1 MAKTLNDII
10 EDFDAQLNE
19 KVKPTTDEEITKSV
33 EEPTEPE
40 KVEEGAEVEPEE
52 KPNESEETA
61 GNDGE
66 ESGVTETVEAEQEEP
81 ETVEEVA
88 VEEPVEESAETVEK
102 SDKTKENKD
111 EEEEEEDE
119 EDEDKKKEKDKKDKD
134 KKDKDKKDKEDK
146 EDIEKSTEVEQV
158 IKSSEILG
166 AMEAIFKNML
176 GLSEKL
182 DEIHREFKEAKEAKE
197 KDEAESVEKS
207 LLDNP
212 EIKTGKEDSEGKAVG
227 FVNKSVAVEEE
238 VATEE
243 PTVDVVVDG
252 EQDTAEPEKEVPFRD
267 RVQAIRPDF
276 METYKRVS
284 VSGVAQRG
292 ELESVR
298 HTWGTARTN
307 EDLAKIEGFINKY
320 K

>member
-88 VEEPVEESAETVEK
+88 VEEPVEEPVEESAETVEK

-111 EEEEEEDE
+111 EEEEEDE
-119 EDEDKKKEKDKKDKD
+119 EDEDKKKEKDKKDKE
-134 KKDKDKKDKEDK
+134 DKEDK

-243 PTVDVVVDG
+243 PTVEVVVDG

-307 EDLAKIEGFINKY
+307 DDLAKIEGFINKY

>member
-111 EEEEEEDE
+111 EEEEEDE
-119 EDEDKKKEKDKKDKD
+119 EDEDKKKEKDK
-134 KKDKDKKDKEDK
+134 KDKKDKEDK

-243 PTVDVVVDG
+243 PTVEVIVDG

-307 EDLAKIEGFINKY
+307 DDLAKIEGFINKY

>member
-40 KVEEGAEVEPEE
+40 KVEEGAEVEQEE

-66 ESGVTETVEAEQEEP
+66 ESGVTETVETEQEEP
-81 ETVEEVA
+81 ETVEEVV

-111 EEEEEEDE
+111 EEEEEDE
-119 EDEDKKKEKDKKDKD
+119 EDEDKKKEKD

>member
-111 EEEEEEDE
+111 EEEEEDE
-119 EDEDKKKEKDKKDKD
+119 EDEDKKKE
-134 KKDKDKKDKEDK
+134 KDKKDKEDK

-243 PTVDVVVDG
+243 PTVEVVVDG

-307 EDLAKIEGFINKY
+307 DDLAKIEGFINKY

>member
-40 KVEEGAEVEPEE
+40 KVEEGAEVEQEE

-81 ETVEEVA
+81 ETVEEVV

-111 EEEEEEDE
+111 EEEEEDE

-134 KKDKDKKDKEDK
+134 KKDKDKEDK

>member
-111 EEEEEEDE
+111 EEEEEDE
-119 EDEDKKKEKDKKDKD
+119 EDEDKKKEKD

-227 FVNKSVAVEEE
+227 FVNKSVAVEED

-243 PTVDVVVDG
+243 PTVEVIVDG

-307 EDLAKIEGFINKY
+307 DDLAKIEGFINKY

>member
-52 KPNESEETA
+52 KPNESEETT

-111 EEEEEEDE
+111 EEEEEDE

-134 KKDKDKKDKEDK
+134 KKDK

-227 FVNKSVAVEEE
+227 FVNKSVAVEED

-243 PTVDVVVDG
+243 PTVEVIVDG

-307 EDLAKIEGFINKY
+307 DDLAKIEGFINKY

>member
-40 KVEEGAEVEPEE
+40 KVEEGAEVEQEE

-81 ETVEEVA
+81 ETVEEVV

-102 SDKTKENKD
+102 SDKT
-111 EEEEEEDE
+111 
-119 EDEDKKKEKDKKDKD
+119 
-134 KKDKDKKDKEDK
+134 KEDK

>member
-40 KVEEGAEVEPEE
+40 KVEEGAEVEQEE

-81 ETVEEVA
+81 ETVEEVV

-111 EEEEEEDE
+111 EEEEEDE

-134 KKDKDKKDKEDK
+134 KKDKEDKEDK

>member
-111 EEEEEEDE
+111 EEEEEDE
-119 EDEDKKKEKDKKDKD
+119 EDEDKKKDKD

-227 FVNKSVAVEEE
+227 FVNKSVAVEED

-243 PTVDVVVDG
+243 PTVEVIVDG

-307 EDLAKIEGFINKY
+307 DDLAKIEGFINKY

>member
-66 ESGVTETVEAEQEEP
+66 ESGVTETVEAEQEES

-111 EEEEEEDE
+111 EEEEE
-119 EDEDKKKEKDKKDKD
+119 DEDKKEKDKKD
-134 KKDKDKKDKEDK
+134 KDKEDK

-212 EIKTGKEDSEGKAVG
+212 EIKIGKEDSEGKAVG

-243 PTVDVVVDG
+243 PTVEVVVDG

-307 EDLAKIEGFINKY
+307 DDLAKIEGFINKY

>member
-61 GNDGE
+61 DNDGE

-111 EEEEEEDE
+111 EEEEE
-119 EDEDKKKEKDKKDKD
+119 DEDKKKEKDKKD
-134 KKDKDKKDKEDK
+134 KDKEDK

-243 PTVDVVVDG
+243 PTVEVVVDG

-307 EDLAKIEGFINKY
+307 DDLAKIEGFINKY

>member
-111 EEEEEEDE
+111 EEEEEDE
-119 EDEDKKKEKDKKDKD
+119 EDEDKKKEKDKK
-134 KKDKDKKDKEDK
+134 DK

-182 DEIHREFKEAKEAKE
+182 DEIHREFKEAKE

-243 PTVDVVVDG
+243 PTVEVVVDG

-307 EDLAKIEGFINKY
+307 DDLAKIEGFINKY

>member
-111 EEEEEEDE
+111 EEEEEDE
-119 EDEDKKKEKDKKDKD
+119 EDEDKKKEKDKKD
-134 KKDKDKKDKEDK
+134 KDKEDK

-243 PTVDVVVDG
+243 PTVEVVVDG

-307 EDLAKIEGFINKY
+307 DDLAKIEGFINKY

>member
-40 KVEEGAEVEPEE
+40 KVEEGAEVEQEE

-81 ETVEEVA
+81 ETVEEVV

-111 EEEEEEDE
+111 EEEEEDE
-119 EDEDKKKEKDKKDKD
+119 EDEDKKKEKD

-197 KDEAESVEKS
+197 KDEAKSVEKS

>member
-111 EEEEEEDE
+111 EEEEEDE
-119 EDEDKKKEKDKKDKD
+119 EDEDKKKEKDKKD
-134 KKDKDKKDKEDK
+134 KDKEDK

-243 PTVDVVVDG
+243 PTVEVVVDG

>member
-111 EEEEEEDE
+111 EEEEE
-119 EDEDKKKEKDKKDKD
+119 DEDKKKEKDKKD
-134 KKDKDKKDKEDK
+134 KDKEDK

-243 PTVDVVVDG
+243 PTVEVVVDG

-307 EDLAKIEGFINKY
+307 DDLAKIEGFINKY

>member
-111 EEEEEEDE
+111 EEEEEDE
-119 EDEDKKKEKDKKDKD
+119 EDEDKKKEKD

-243 PTVDVVVDG
+243 PTVEVVVDG

-307 EDLAKIEGFINKY
+307 DDLAKIEGFINKY

>member
-88 VEEPVEESAETVEK
+88 VEEPVEELAETVEK

-111 EEEEEEDE
+111 EEEEEDE
-119 EDEDKKKEKDKKDKD
+119 EDEDKKKEKDKKD
-134 KKDKDKKDKEDK
+134 KDKEDK

-243 PTVDVVVDG
+243 PTVEVVVDG

-307 EDLAKIEGFINKY
+307 DDLAKIEGFINKY

>member
-40 KVEEGAEVEPEE
+40 KVEEGAEVEQEE

-81 ETVEEVA
+81 ETVEEVV

-102 SDKTKENKD
+102 SDKTKENK
-111 EEEEEEDE
+111 EEEDE

-134 KKDKDKKDKEDK
+134 KKDKDKEDK

>member
-111 EEEEEEDE
+111 EEEEEDE
-119 EDEDKKKEKDKKDKD
+119 EDEDKKKEKDKKD
-134 KKDKDKKDKEDK
+134 KDKEDK

-197 KDEAESVEKS
+197 RDEAESVEKS

-243 PTVDVVVDG
+243 PTVEVVVDG

-267 RVQAIRPDF
+267 RVQAIRTDF

-307 EDLAKIEGFINKY
+307 DDLAKIEGFINKY

>member
-111 EEEEEEDE
+111 EEEEE
-119 EDEDKKKEKDKKDKD
+119 DEDKKKE
-134 KKDKDKKDKEDK
+134 KDKKDKEDK

-243 PTVDVVVDG
+243 PTVEVVVDG

-307 EDLAKIEGFINKY
+307 DDLAKIEGFINKY

>member
-111 EEEEEEDE
+111 EEEEEDE
-119 EDEDKKKEKDKKDKD
+119 EDEDKKKEKD

-182 DEIHREFKEAKEAKE
+182 DEIHREFKEAKE

-227 FVNKSVAVEEE
+227 FVNKSVAVEED

-243 PTVDVVVDG
+243 PTVEVIVDG

-307 EDLAKIEGFINKY
+307 DDLAKIEGFINKY

>member
-111 EEEEEEDE
+111 EEEEEDE
-119 EDEDKKKEKDKKDKD
+119 EDEDKKKEKDKK
-134 KKDKDKKDKEDK
+134 DK

-243 PTVDVVVDG
+243 PTVEVVVDG

-307 EDLAKIEGFINKY
+307 DDLAKIEGFINKY

>member
-66 ESGVTETVEAEQEEP
+66 ESGVTETVEAEQEES

-111 EEEEEEDE
+111 EEEEE
-119 EDEDKKKEKDKKDKD
+119 DEDKKKEKDKKD
-134 KKDKDKKDKEDK
+134 KDKEDK

-243 PTVDVVVDG
+243 PTVEVVVDG

-307 EDLAKIEGFINKY
+307 DDLAKIEGFINKY

>member
-111 EEEEEEDE
+111 EEEEEDE
-119 EDEDKKKEKDKKDKD
+119 EDEDKKKEKDKE
-134 KKDKDKKDKEDK
+134 DKEDK

-243 PTVDVVVDG
+243 PTVEVVVDG

-307 EDLAKIEGFINKY
+307 DDLAKIEGFINKY

>member
-40 KVEEGAEVEPEE
+40 KVEEGAEVEQEE

-81 ETVEEVA
+81 ETVEEVV

-111 EEEEEEDE
+111 EEDE
-119 EDEDKKKEKDKKDKD
+119 EDEDKKKEKD

>member
-111 EEEEEEDE
+111 EEEEEDE
-119 EDEDKKKEKDKKDKD
+119 EDEDKKKEKDKKD
-134 KKDKDKKDKEDK
+134 KDKEDK

-243 PTVDVVVDG
+243 PTVEVVVDG

-267 RVQAIRPDF
+267 RVQAIRTDF

-307 EDLAKIEGFINKY
+307 DDLAKIEGFINKY

>member
-111 EEEEEEDE
+111 EEEEEDE
-119 EDEDKKKEKDKKDKD
+119 EDEDKKKEKDKKD
-134 KKDKDKKDKEDK
+134 KDKEDK

-243 PTVDVVVDG
+243 PTVEVVVDG
-252 EQDTAEPEKEVPFRD
+252 EQDTVEPEKEVPFRD

-307 EDLAKIEGFINKY
+307 DDLAKIEGFINKY

>member
-40 KVEEGAEVEPEE
+40 KVEEGAEVEQEE

-81 ETVEEVA
+81 ETVEEVV

-111 EEEEEEDE
+111 EEEEEDE
-119 EDEDKKKEKDKKDKD
+119 EDEDKKKEKD